1 MYVKAPLMGALVP
14 HTQRNLSRQGGHK
27 GRPYADGPDVCK
39 GAPYGRPGA
48 GDHGGPALVEKV
60 KSKTMTNAP
69 PPLSD
74 DRIPVIVGVGEI
86 VDRPKEI
93 AAGLEPLA
101 LLEAALQRAEAD
113 SGGRLLHQIQSL
125 DIVNFLSWRY
135 RDPEQQ
141 LAARLGIEPAH
152 CYYGPVGGES
162 PIRYI
167 HEAAQRIARGECSV
181 AAVCGAEAQST
192 ATKAER
198 AGITL
203 PWTPFAHDVP
213 EPKRG
218 AAFQKPIAVKLG
230 VFRPVTVYPFYEAA
244 SSAHWDQT
252 PREAMA
258 ESGRLWSTYSA
269 VAAQNPNAWLKRRF
283 TAEEITTPSQDN
295 RLIAWPYTK
304 LMVANP
310 TVNMGAAILIT
321 SLAKAKDAG
330 IAEDRLVHIRG
341 GASAEEPRDYLLR
354 DQFFQSHPQNAVLNA
369 VMELAGGSGRAFDA
383 IELYSCFPCVP
394 KMARRTLGLGADM
407 QPTVTGGLTFFGAP
421 LNTYMTHAA
430 CAMVRKLRAGAEL
443 GLLYG
448 QGGFVTKHHGLVLSR
463 QPPAEPLAQDTSVQ
477 AEADRNRGAVPE
489 FVTEAAGKGL
499 VESFTVLYG
508 RAGEVEHGVVMLRT
522 EDDART
528 LARVPANDAAT
539 LAHLLNMDR
548 TPVGTAGEIVST
560 DDGVLEWRVG

>member
-1 MYVKAPLMGALVP
+1 MTSPASPL
-14 HTQRNLSRQGGHK
+14 TF
-27 GRPYADGPDVCK
+27 
-39 GAPYGRPGA
+39 
-48 GDHGGPALVEKV
+48 
-60 KSKTMTNAP
+60 
-69 PPLSD
+69 

-86 VDRPKEI
+86 TDRPKEI

-101 LLEAALQRAEAD
+101 LLEEALRRAEAD
-113 SGGRLLHQIQSL
+113 SGGKLLGDIQSL

-135 RDPEQQ
+135 RDPEIA
-141 LAARLGIEPAH
+141 LSNRLGIKPKHA
-152 CYYGPVGGES
+152 YYGPVGGES
-162 PIRYI
+162 PIRYL

-181 AAVCGAEAQST
+181 AAICGAEAQST

-198 AGITL
+198 AGVTL

-218 AAFQKPIAVKLG
+218 AAFQKPMAVTLG

-244 SSAHWDQT
+244 TSAHWGQT

-258 ESGRLWSTYSA
+258 ESGQLWSIYSS
-269 VAAQNPNAWLKRRF
+269 VASQNPNAWLKRRF
-283 TAEEITTPSQDN
+283 TSDEIMTPSQDN

-310 TVNMGAAILIT
+310 MVNMGAAVLMT
-321 SLAKAKDAG
+321 SLAKARAAG
-330 IAEDRLVHIRG
+330 IAEDRLIYVWG
-341 GASAEEPRDYLLR
+341 GASAEEQRDYLLR
-354 DQFFQSHPQNAVLNA
+354 DQFYESHPQNAVLKA
-369 VMELAGGSGRAFDA
+369 VMDLVGGDGKAFDA

-394 KMARRTLGLGADM
+394 KMARRTLGLGTEV

-430 CAMVRKLRAGAEL
+430 CAMVRKLRAGAKL

-463 QPPAEPLAQDTSVQ
+463 QAPQGALAQDTSVQ
-477 AEADRNRGAVPE
+477 AEADRHRGAVPE
-489 FVTEAAGKGL
+489 FVTEANGKGS
-499 VESFTVLYG
+499 VESFTVIYG
-508 RAGEVEHGVVMLRT
+508 RNGNVEHGVVMLRT
-522 EDDART
+522 SDNTRA
-528 LARVPANDAAT
+528 LARVPANDGAT

-548 TPVGTAGEIVST
+548 TPVGSSGNIVSA
-560 DDGVLEWRVG
+560 DDGVLEWRV